1 MQVKIEIDLDDAI
14 NVLHSSD
21 RVELATKLAKDYLD
35 SVELTQIALQ
45 EGEVSDILDQI
56 DNDDIV
62 DYLNQNG
69 YKIVEE

>member
-14 NVLHSSD
+14 NELHYSD
-21 RVELATKLAKDYLD
+21 RAELATKLAKDYLD

-62 DYLNQNG
+62 DYLSQNG

>member
-1 MQVKIEIDLDDAI
+1 MHVKIEIDLDDAI
-14 NVLHSSD
+14 NELNSSD

>member
-1 MQVKIEIDLDDAI
+1 MHVKIEIDLDDAI
-14 NVLHSSD
+14 NELHSSD
-21 RVELATKLAKDYLD
+21 KVELATKLAKDYLD

>member
-1 MQVKIEIDLDDAI
+1 MHVKIEIDLDDAI
-14 NVLHSSD
+14 NELHSSD

-35 SVELTQIALQ
+35 SVELTIALQ

>member
-1 MQVKIEIDLDDAI
+1 MHVKIEIDLDDAI
-14 NVLHSSD
+14 NELHSSD
-21 RVELATKLAKDYLD
+21 RVELAKKLAKDYLD